1 MKFVV
6 EGKIKGKAR
15 PRWSSKS
22 ASMYTPLE
30 TKQYENYIA
39 HCFRIAGGE
48 KIEGAVVLNIT
59 MLFAIPKNT
68 KKSNRELYRLNK
80 VLPTKKPDID
90 NCLKAVMDG
99 LNKVA
104 YEDDKQ
110 VVENH
115 IIKRWTTGV
124 ERLEIEIVEAEGDEE
139 YVYFFG

>member
-1 MKFVV
+1 
-6 EGKIKGKAR
+6 
-15 PRWSSKS
+15 
-22 ASMYTPLE
+22 
-30 TKQYENYIA
+30 
-39 HCFRIAGGE
+39 
-48 KIEGAVVLNIT
+48 
-59 MLFAIPKNT
+59 
-68 KKSNRELYRLNK
+68 
-80 VLPTKKPDID
+80 
-90 NCLKAVMDG
+90 MDG

>member
-1 MKFVV
+1 
-6 EGKIKGKAR
+6 
-15 PRWSSKS
+15 
-22 ASMYTPLE
+22 
-30 TKQYENYIA
+30 
-39 HCFRIAGGE
+39 
-48 KIEGAVVLNIT
+48 

-139 YVYFFG
+139 HV